1 VEQLSEIL
9 ADSLIK
15 RGFSTEEIPALINDL
30 ISLLR
35 RTKNRTSAYFNQ
47 ELENLGWGVQILD
60 ESLFQMIVSHLV
72 SSDEFIRSMER
83 KEVK

>member
-35 RTKNRTSAYFNQ
+35 RTKNRKSAYFNQ